1 MGALV
6 HGSTSRSGNDLHPAA
21 RTPPCIVGRF
31 RCWFSS
37 EDENSEPRHGRKQP
51 GVLLKA
57 PGILHGSHH
66 VPHCEGLSDAAAIV
80 RGTRVSTYQVEGTW
94 GGHVTHEPP
103 SGSLHTLCDT
113 NEQAQQPGYKARP
126 TPHWLV
132 FQNRILAAIPASP
145 APPPGCRRGWGR
157 SGDGERLH
165 KLFIHMQLTIT
176 PTSVAQSLAQSP
188 PASGRW

>member
-1 MGALV
+1 M
-6 HGSTSRSGNDLHPAA
+6 
-21 RTPPCIVGRF
+21 
-31 RCWFSS
+31 
-37 EDENSEPRHGRKQP
+37 
-51 GVLLKA
+51 LLKA

-145 APPPGCRRGWGR
+145 APPPSRRGWGR